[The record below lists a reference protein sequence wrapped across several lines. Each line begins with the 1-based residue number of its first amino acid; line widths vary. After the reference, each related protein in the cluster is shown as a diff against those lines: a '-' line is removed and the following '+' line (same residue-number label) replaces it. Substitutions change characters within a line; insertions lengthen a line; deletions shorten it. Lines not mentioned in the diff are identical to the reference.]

1 MTMKTFLVA
10 VSLGTGLI
18 VSGMVTHADQTSKSL
33 NADVQASD
41 QSPVPLS
48 KSDEPPQTSEGDS
61 SGSNALKVDKS
72 IDKESEINTDRAVTS
87 NHTSSNQSAYSVQTP
102 SSPPHSQNVPAISPA
117 TYYPIVKDPIYL
129 LYDKALNQLF
139 KEGQLNSLTIVLVII
154 IGYMI
159 RNKQQPQMNETFQQT
174 ADHTASFLKKY
185 IQHFLMI
192 LTIICLLVALFIA
205 KQLLVLLI

>member
-10 VSLGTGLI
+10 VALGTGLI

-48 KSDEPPQTSEGDS
+48 NGDEPSQTPEGDS
-61 SGSNALKVDKS
+61 SGSHSLKVDNS
-72 IDKESEINTDRAVTS
+72 IEKESEINTGRSDPS
-87 NHTSSNQSAYSVQTP
+87 NHTSSNQSAYSLQAS
-102 SSPPHSQNVPAISPA
+102 SSPLHSQNAPVISPA
-117 TYYPIVKDPIYL
+117 TYYPVVKDPIYL

-139 KEGQLNSLTIVLVII
+139 KDGQLNSLTIVLVII

-159 RNKQQPQMNETFQQT
+159 RYNQQPQMNETIQQP
-174 ADHTASFLKKY
+174 ADPTGSILKKY

-205 KQLLVLLI
+205 KQILVLLI